1 MILIISFFDIIN
13 LMKRN
18 TLNKK
23 TKISNDILFY
33 IYTNIDVDINM
44 DELAQSFNISK
55 FYMHKVFK
63 EIFGRNIYESIK
75 SIRLQKASTLLLT
88 NKYSTITEI
97 AALCGYSSQTSFIR
111 VFKER
116 FLMTPTAWRKG
127 GYRTYSKTII
137 EESPKA
143 KESNAKYDDLEPTIV
158 KMPEMEA
165 YYLRHKGYNDQIKQ
179 TWQKIQTWT
188 YSNNIQEY
196 QHIALFHDNPTIT
209 HLDEC
214 QYVACIQVDNDDIS
228 ENERLPKFKISDGTY
243 AKFDLHGLDGDFLRF
258 MHWLYNEWLPNS
270 EYETTTKPPY
280 AIYNKNKYLSNDN
293 SFDLSFYLSIKF

>member
-1 MILIISFFDIIN
+1 
-13 LMKRN
+13 MKRN

-23 TKISNDILFY
+23 TKISNDILYY
-33 IYTNIDVDINM
+33 IYTNIETDINM

-55 FYMHKVFK
+55 FYMHKIFK
-63 EIFGRNIYESIK
+63 EIFGKNIYESIK

-97 AALCGYSSQTSFIR
+97 ASSCGYSSQTSFIR

-127 GYRTYSKTII
+127 GYKTYSKTII
-137 EESPKA
+137 EESPKT
-143 KESNAKYDDLEPTIV
+143 KESNAKFDNLEATIV
-158 KMPEMEA
+158 KMPEIDS
-165 YYLRHKGYNDQIKQ
+165 YYIRHRGYNDQIRQ
-179 TWQKIQTWT
+179 TWQKIQTWA
-188 YSNNIQEY
+188 YSNDVKEY
-196 QHIALFHDNPTIT
+196 KHIALFHDNPTIT

-214 QYVACIQVDNDDIS
+214 QYVACIQVDHNTML

-243 AKFDLHGLDGDFLRF
+243 AKFDLQGTDGDFLRF

-280 AIYNKNKYLSNDN
+280 AIYNKNKYLSDDN
-293 SFDLSFYLSIKF
+293 NFDLSFYLSIKF

>member
-1 MILIISFFDIIN
+1 
-13 LMKRN
+13 MKRE

-44 DELAQSFNISK
+44 DELAKSFNISK
-55 FYMHKVFK
+55 FYMHKIFK

-75 SIRLQKASTLLLT
+75 SIRLQKASSLLLT

-116 FLMTPTAWRKG
+116 FLVTPTAWRKG
-127 GYRTYSKTII
+127 GYKKYSKTIL
-137 EESPKA
+137 EESEKA
-143 KESNAKYDDLEPTIV
+143 KDSSASFEGLEATIV
-158 KMPEMEA
+158 KMPPIET
-165 YYLRHKGYNDQIKQ
+165 YYIRHDGYNDDVKQ
-179 TWQKIQTWT
+179 TWQKIQTWM
-188 YSNNIQEY
+188 YGNDIQNY
-196 QHIALFHDNPTIT
+196 KHIALFHDNPVVT

-214 QYVACIQVDNDDIS
+214 QYVACIEVEDRVSPLQ
-228 ENERLPKFKISDGTY
+228 RLPKFNISDGVY
-243 AKFDLHGLDGDFLRF
+243 ARFDISGVDGDFLKF
-258 MHWLYNEWLPNS
+258 MHWLYNEWLPSS

-280 AIYNKNKYLSNDN
+280 AVYKRNKYLADDGH
-293 SFDLSFYLSIKF
+293 FELSFYLSVKY

>member
-1 MILIISFFDIIN
+1 M
-13 LMKRN
+13 MKRE

-33 IYTNIDVDINM
+33 IYRHIDIDINM
-44 DELAQSFNISK
+44 DELAKSFNISK
-55 FYMHKVFK
+55 FYMHKIFK

-75 SIRLQKASTLLLT
+75 SIRLQKASSLLLT

-116 FLMTPTAWRKG
+116 FLVTPTEWRKG
-127 GYRTYSKTII
+127 GYKKYSKQIL
-137 EESPKA
+137 EESQKA
-143 KESNAKYDDLEPTIV
+143 KASNANFNDIEASIV
-158 KMPEMEA
+158 KMPPIEA
-165 YYLRHKGYNDQIKQ
+165 YYIRHNGYNDDIKH

-188 YSNNIQEY
+188 YSNNITDY
-196 QHIALFHDNPTIT
+196 KHIALFHDNPVVT

-214 QYVACIQVDNDDIS
+214 QYVACIEVNDEDIPKDQ
-228 ENERLPKFKISDGTY
+228 RLPKFNISEGTY
-243 AKFDLHGLDGDFLRF
+243 AKFDVKGKDGDFLKF
-258 MHWLYNEWLPNS
+258 MNWLYNEWLPNS

-280 AIYNKNKYLSNDN
+280 AIYNKNKYLSDDHN
-293 SFDLSFYLSIKF
+293 FDLSFYLSIKF

>member
-1 MILIISFFDIIN
+1 
-13 LMKRN
+13 MKRS

-55 FYMHKVFK
+55 FYMHKIFK

-88 NKYSTITEI
+88 NKYSTITDI
-97 AALCGYSSQTSFIR
+97 ASSCGYSSQTSFIR

-116 FLMTPTAWRKG
+116 FLMTPTAWKKG
-127 GYRTYSKTII
+127 GYKTYSKSLL

-143 KESNAKYDDLEPTIV
+143 KVSSANFDNLEPIIV
-158 KMPEMEA
+158 KMPEIQS
-165 YYLRHKGYNDQIKQ
+165 YYIRHRGYNDGVKQ
-179 TWQKIQTWT
+179 TWQKIQTWA
-188 YSNNIQEY
+188 YSNNIENY
-196 QHIALFHDNPTIT
+196 KHIALFHDNPTVT

-214 QYVACIQVDNDDIS
+214 QYVACIQVDNDNVS
-228 ENERLPKFKISDGTY
+228 EIDRLPKFKISDGIF
-243 AKFDLHGLDGDFLRF
+243 AKFEVTGVDGDFLKF
-258 MHWLYNEWLPNS
+258 LHWLYNDWLPNS

-280 AIYNKNKYLSNDN
+280 AIYKKNKYLSEDN
-293 SFDLSFYLSIKF
+293 HFDLSFYLSIKY

>member
-1 MILIISFFDIIN
+1 
-13 LMKRN
+13 MKRK

-23 TKISNDILFY
+23 TQISNDILFY
-33 IYTNIDVDINM
+33 IYTNIDIDISM
-44 DELAQSFNISK
+44 DELAKSFNISK

-63 EIFGRNIYESIK
+63 EIFGRNIYKSIK

-116 FLMTPTAWRKG
+116 FSMTPTEWRKG
-127 GYRTYSKTII
+127 GYKRYSKTILA
-137 EESPKA
+137 ESKKA
-143 KESNAKYDDLEPTIV
+143 KESNANFNDIEASIV
-158 KMPEMEA
+158 KMPPIEA
-165 YYLRHKGYNDQIKQ
+165 YYIRHNGYNDDIKQ

-188 YSNNIQEY
+188 YSNNIKEY
-196 QHIALFHDNPTIT
+196 KHIALFHDNPVVT

-214 QYVACIQVDNDDIS
+214 QYVACIEVNDEDIPKDQ
-228 ENERLPKFKISDGTY
+228 RLPKFNISEGTY
-243 AKFDLHGLDGDFLRF
+243 AKFDIKGKDGDFLKF

-280 AIYNKNKYLSNDN
+280 AIYNKNKYLSHDKT
-293 SFDLSFYLSIKF
+293 FDLSFYLSIKF

>member
-1 MILIISFFDIIN
+1 
-13 LMKRN
+13 MKRE

-33 IYTNIDVDINM
+33 IYSNIDTDINM
-44 DELAQSFNISK
+44 DELAQSFDISK

-97 AALCGYSSQTSFIR
+97 AASCGYSSQTSFIR

-116 FLMTPTAWRKG
+116 FLMTPTEWKKDGHKR
-127 GYRTYSKTII
+127 YSQNII
-137 EESPKA
+137 EESQKT
-143 KESNAKYDDLEPTIV
+143 KNSNANYDNLEATIV
-158 KMPEMEA
+158 KMPQMEA
-165 YYLRHKGYNDQIKQ
+165 YYIRHNGYNDQIKQ
-179 TWQKIQTWT
+179 TWQKIQTWMYT
-188 YSNNIQEY
+188 NDIQDY
-196 QHIALFHDNPTIT
+196 QHIALFHDNPSVT
-209 HLDEC
+209 HLDQC
-214 QYVACIQVDNDDIS
+214 QYVACIEVSDQLLP
-228 ENERLPKFKISDGTY
+228 ENERLPKFKISGGAY
-243 AKFDLHGLDGDFLRF
+243 AKFDIQGTDGDFLKF
-258 MHWLYNEWLPNS
+258 MHWLYTEWLPNS

-280 AIYNKNKYLSNDN
+280 AIYKKNKYLSKDY

>member
-1 MILIISFFDIIN
+1 
-13 LMKRN
+13 MKRS

-33 IYTNIDVDINM
+33 IYTHIEVDINM

-55 FYMHKVFK
+55 FYMHKIFK

-97 AALCGYSSQTSFIR
+97 AASCGYSSQTSFIR

-116 FLMTPTAWRKG
+116 FLMTPTVWRKG
-127 GYRTYSKTII
+127 GYKAYSEKLLT
-137 EESPKA
+137 ESPKA
-143 KESNAKYDDLEPTIV
+143 KESSANFDNLEPSIV

-165 YYLRHKGYNDQIKQ
+165 YYLRHRGYNDQIKQ
-179 TWQKIQTWT
+179 TWQKIQTWA

-196 QHIALFHDNPTIT
+196 KHIALFHDNPTVT

-214 QYVACIQVDNDDIS
+214 QYVACIQVENDHVTD
-228 ENERLPKFKISDGTY
+228 NERLPKFKISDGIY
-243 AKFDLHGLDGDFLRF
+243 AKFEVSGVDGDFLKF

-280 AIYNKNKYLSNDN
+280 AIYKKNKYLSGDN
-293 SFDLSFYLSIKF
+293 IFELSFYLSIKF

>member
-1 MILIISFFDIIN
+1 
-13 LMKRN
+13 MKRE

-55 FYMHKVFK
+55 FYMHKIFK

-75 SIRLQKASTLLLT
+75 SIRLQKASSLLLT

-116 FLMTPTAWRKG
+116 FLVTPTQWRKG
-127 GYRTYSKTII
+127 GYKKYSKTIL
-137 EESPKA
+137 EESQKA
-143 KESNAKYDDLEPTIV
+143 KESNASFNDIEASIV
-158 KMPEMEA
+158 KMPPIEA
-165 YYLRHKGYNDQIKQ
+165 YYIRHNGYNDEIKQ
-179 TWQKIQTWT
+179 TWQKIQTWM
-188 YSNNIQEY
+188 YSNNIKDY
-196 QHIALFHDNPTIT
+196 KHIALFHDNPVVT

-214 QYVACIQVDNDDIS
+214 QYVACIEVNDEDIPKDQ
-228 ENERLPKFKISDGTY
+228 RLPKFNISDGIY
-243 AKFDLHGLDGDFLRF
+243 ARFDIKGIDGDFLKF

-280 AIYNKNKYLSNDN
+280 AIYKKNKYLSDDN
-293 SFDLSFYLSIKF
+293 NFELSFYLSIKF

>member
-1 MILIISFFDIIN
+1 
-13 LMKRN
+13 MKRE

-33 IYTNIDVDINM
+33 IYTNIEVDINM
-44 DELAQSFNISK
+44 DELAQSYGLSK

-75 SIRLQKASTLLLT
+75 SIRLQKASSLLLT

-116 FLMTPTAWRKG
+116 FLVTPTAWRKG
-127 GYRTYSKTII
+127 GYKKYSKTIL
-137 EESPKA
+137 EESKKA
-143 KESNAKYDDLEPTIV
+143 KSSNASFENLEATIV
-158 KMPEMEA
+158 KMPPIQT
-165 YYLRHKGYNDQIKQ
+165 YYIRHNGYNDDVKQ
-179 TWQKIQTWT
+179 TWQKIQTWM
-188 YSNNIQEY
+188 YSNDIKKY
-196 QHIALFHDNPTIT
+196 KHIALFHDNPVVT

-214 QYVACIQVDNDDIS
+214 QYVACIEVEDELLGEQ
-228 ENERLPKFKISDGTY
+228 RLPKFNISDGVY
-243 AKFDLHGLDGDFLRF
+243 ARFDISGVDGDFLKF
-258 MHWLYNEWLPNS
+258 MHWLYNEWLPSS

-280 AIYNKNKYLSNDN
+280 AIYKKNKYLSDDHI
-293 SFDLSFYLSIKF
+293 FELSFYLSIKY

>member
-1 MILIISFFDIIN
+1 
-13 LMKRN
+13 MKRA

-33 IYTNIDVDINM
+33 IYTHIDVDLNM
-44 DELAQSFNISK
+44 DELAKSFNISK
-55 FYMHKVFK
+55 FYMHKIFK

-97 AALCGYSSQTSFIR
+97 ASLCGYSSQTSFIR

-127 GYRTYSKTII
+127 GYKTYSETLLK
-137 EESPKA
+137 ESPKA
-143 KESNAKYDDLEPTIV
+143 KESSAKFNNLEPSIV
-158 KMPEMEA
+158 KMPQMES
-165 YYLRHKGYNDQIKQ
+165 YYLRHKGYNDQIRQ
-179 TWQKIQTWT
+179 TWQKIQTWA
-188 YSNNIQEY
+188 YSNNIKSY
-196 QHIALFHDNPTIT
+196 KHIALFHDNPTVT

-214 QYVACIQVDNDDIS
+214 QYVACIQVDNDKVPD
-228 ENERLPKFKISDGTY
+228 NERLPKFKISSGIF
-243 AKFDLHGLDGDFLRF
+243 AKFDVTGNDGDFLKF
-258 MHWLYNEWLPNS
+258 LHWLYNEWLPNS

-280 AIYNKNKYLSNDN
+280 AIYNKNKYLSDDN
-293 SFDLSFYLSIKF
+293 VFDLSFYLSIKF